1 MRPLFLG
8 VLAMVALLAQSQTAG
23 AQLPATNTAL
33 PLDVL
38 DSTFAVRL
46 ELERLAD
53 MIRQGTLDPRRMTDR
68 DTESALRGLREVAT
82 GRKANLPAPGLGPLW
97 DFGFQDIKLDAAS
110 SARIVVTARAA
121 LATDPEGSVDVT
133 LGFVRQSD
141 GRWKLDDHKGLR
153 PFLVRQTGRFARG
166 EAK

>member
-1 MRPLFLG
+1 MRPLLLG
-8 VLAMVALLAQSQTAG
+8 VFAMAAWLAESQIADAQV
-23 AQLPATNTAL
+23 PATTTAL

-68 DTESALRGLREVAT
+68 DTESSLRGLREVAV
-82 GRKANLPAPGLGPLW
+82 GRKRNLPAPDLGPLW

-110 SARIVVTARAA
+110 STRIVVTARAV
-121 LATDPEGSVDVT
+121 LATDPEGSADVT

-141 GRWKLDDHKGLR
+141 GRWKLGDHKGLR
-153 PFLVRQTGRFARG
+153 PFLVRQTGRFAPG